1 MKKVLVTGGHGMVGS
16 ELRKIRPD
24 FLFPKK
30 SELDLLSLDS
40 VKNFFGERRGEICS
54 VIHLAAKVGGVKAN
68 SDFVADFFYHNSV
81 MNQNLLQTCSDE
93 KIEKVVSM
101 LSTCVY
107 PDEKF
112 VRYPLTE
119 DQLHAG
125 PPHHSNFGYAFAK
138 RMLEVQS
145 RAYRK
150 QYGCNFVTA
159 IPNNMYG
166 SNDNYNLESSHVVP
180 ALIRKFYEA
189 KAEKR
194 ENVTIWGTGSPK
206 REFTFARD
214 IAKITLW
221 MLENY
226 DDESPINIGSTE
238 SVTIKTLVQIVKEEI
253 GYEGDVVFDSS
264 KPDGQFEKPS
274 SNDLLKSLGWNEQ
287 YVPLREGLKETI
299 NFFKNSYPQLRGM
312 TGSK

>member
-16 ELRKIRPD
+16 ELREIRPD

-30 SELDLLSLDS
+30 NELDLLSLGS
-40 VKNFFGERRGEICS
+40 VKNFFGERQGEIRA
-54 VIHLAAKVGGVKAN
+54 VIHLAARVGGVKAN
-68 SDFVADFFYHNSV
+68 SDFVADFFYENSV
-81 MNQNLLQTCSDE
+81 MNQNLLQVCANE

-107 PDEKF
+107 PDEKY
-112 VRYPLTE
+112 VNYPLTE

-125 PPHHSNFGYAFAK
+125 PPHDSNFGYAFAK
-138 RMLEVQS
+138 RMLDVQS

-166 SNDNYNLESSHVVP
+166 LNDNYDLESSHVVP

-194 ENVTIWGTGSPK
+194 DHVTIWGTGSPK

-214 IAKITLW
+214 AAQISLW
-221 MLENY
+221 LLENY
-226 DDESPINIGSTE
+226 DGESPVNIGNTGSI
-238 SVTIKTLVQIVKEEI
+238 TIKDLVYIISEEVRFN
-253 GYEGDVVFDSS
+253 GSLVFDES

-274 SNDLLKSLGWNEQ
+274 SNEKLMSLGWEGKYTN
-287 YVPLREGLKETI
+287 LIAGIRETVEH
-299 NFFKNSYPQLRGM
+299 FSRSYPHVRGI
-312 TGSK
+312 

>member
-16 ELRKIRPD
+16 ELREIRPD

-40 VKNFFGERRGEICS
+40 VKNFFGERRGEIRA
-54 VIHLAAKVGGVKAN
+54 VIHLAARVGGVKAN
-68 SDFVADFFYHNSV
+68 SDFVADFFYQNSV

-119 DQLHAG
+119 DQLHVG

-138 RMLEVQS
+138 RMLDVQS

-166 SNDNYNLESSHVVP
+166 LNDNYDLESSHVIP

-189 KAEKR
+189 KLHNIES
-194 ENVTIWGTGSPK
+194 VTVWGTGSPK

-214 IAKITLW
+214 AAQIALW
-221 MLENY
+221 LLENY
-226 DDESPINIGSTE
+226 DGENPVNIGNTGSI
-238 SVTIKTLVQIVKEEI
+238 TIKELVSIISEEV
-253 GYEGDVVFDSS
+253 GFNGNLVFDAS

-274 SNDLLKSLGWNEQ
+274 SNEKLMSLGWDGKYTN
-287 YVPLREGLKETI
+287 LRSGIRETVEH
-299 NFFKNSYPQLRGM
+299 FSRCYPHVRGI
-312 TGSK
+312 

>member
-16 ELRKIRPD
+16 ELREIRPD

-30 SELDLLSLDS
+30 SELDLLSLGN
-40 VKNFFGERRGEICS
+40 VKNFFGERRGEIRA
-54 VIHLAAKVGGVKAN
+54 VIHLAARVGGVKAN
-68 SDFVADFFYHNSV
+68 SDFVADFFYQNSI
-81 MNQNLLQTCSDE
+81 MNQNLLQVCADE

-107 PDEKF
+107 PDEKY
-112 VRYPLTE
+112 VNYPLTE

-125 PPHHSNFGYAFAK
+125 PPHDSNFGYAFAK
-138 RMLEVQS
+138 RMLDVQS

-150 QYGCNFVTA
+150 QHGCNFVTA

-166 SNDNYNLESSHVVP
+166 LNDNYDLESSHVVP

-189 KAEKR
+189 KTEKKDH
-194 ENVTIWGTGSPK
+194 VIIWGTGSPK

-214 IAKITLW
+214 AAKISLW
-221 MLENY
+221 LLENY
-226 DDESPINIGSTE
+226 DGENPVNIGNTGSI
-238 SVTIKTLVQIVKEEI
+238 TIKELVHIISEEV
-253 GYEGDVVFDSS
+253 GFNGSLVFDES

-274 SNDLLKSLGWNEQ
+274 SNEKLMSLGWDGKYTN
-287 YVPLREGLKETI
+287 LIAGIRETVEH
-299 NFFKNSYPQLRGM
+299 FSRSYPHVRGI
-312 TGSK
+312 

>member
-16 ELRKIRPD
+16 EFREIRPD

-30 SELDLLSLDS
+30 SELDLLSLDN
-40 VKNFFGERRGEICS
+40 VKNFFCERRGEIRA

-68 SDFVADFFYHNSV
+68 SDFVADFFYQNSV
-81 MNQNLLQTCSDE
+81 MNQNLLQVCADE

-107 PDEKF
+107 PDEKY
-112 VRYPLTE
+112 VNYPLTE

-125 PPHHSNFGYAFAK
+125 PPHDSNFGYAFAK
-138 RMLEVQS
+138 RMLDVQS

-150 QYGCNFVTA
+150 QHGCNFVTA

-166 SNDNYNLESSHVVP
+166 LNDNYDLESSHVVP

-194 ENVTIWGTGSPK
+194 DHVTIWGTGSPK

-214 IAKITLW
+214 IAKISLW
-221 MLENY
+221 LLENY
-226 DDESPINIGSTE
+226 DGENPVNIGNTGSI
-238 SVTIKTLVQIVKEEI
+238 TIKELVHIISEEV
-253 GYEGDVVFDSS
+253 GFNGSLVFDES

-274 SNDLLKSLGWNEQ
+274 SNEKLMSLGWDGKYTN
-287 YVPLREGLKETI
+287 LIAGIRETVEH
-299 NFFKNSYPQLRGM
+299 FSRSYPHVRGI
-312 TGSK
+312 

>member
-16 ELRKIRPD
+16 ELREIRPD

-40 VKNFFGERRGEICS
+40 VKNFFGERRGEIRA
-54 VIHLAAKVGGVKAN
+54 VIHLAARVGGVKAN
-68 SDFVADFFYHNSV
+68 SDFVADFFYQNSV

-119 DQLHAG
+119 DQLHVG

-138 RMLEVQS
+138 RMLDVQS

-166 SNDNYNLESSHVVP
+166 LNDNYDLESSHVIP

-189 KAEKR
+189 KLHNIES
-194 ENVTIWGTGSPK
+194 VTVWGTGSPK

-214 IAKITLW
+214 AAQIALW
-221 MLENY
+221 LLENY
-226 DDESPINIGSTE
+226 DGENPVNIGNTGSI
-238 SVTIKTLVQIVKEEI
+238 TIKELVSIISEEV
-253 GYEGDVVFDSS
+253 GFNGNLVFDAS

-274 SNDLLKSLGWNEQ
+274 SNEKLMSLGWDGKYTNLRSGIRETVEHFSRCYP
-287 YVPLREGLKETI
+287 YV
-299 NFFKNSYPQLRGM
+299 RGI
-312 TGSK
+312 

>member
-16 ELRKIRPD
+16 ELREIRPD

-40 VKNFFGERRGEICS
+40 VKNFFGERRGEIRA
-54 VIHLAAKVGGVKAN
+54 VIHLAARVGGVKAN
-68 SDFVADFFYHNSV
+68 SDFVADFFYQNSV

-119 DQLHAG
+119 DQLHVG

-138 RMLEVQS
+138 RMLDVQS

-166 SNDNYNLESSHVVP
+166 LNDNYDLESSHVIP

-189 KAEKR
+189 KLHNIES
-194 ENVTIWGTGSPK
+194 VIVWGTGSPK

-214 IAKITLW
+214 AAQIALW
-221 MLENY
+221 LLENY
-226 DDESPINIGSTE
+226 DGENPVNIGNTGSI
-238 SVTIKTLVQIVKEEI
+238 TIKELVSIISEEV
-253 GYEGDVVFDSS
+253 GFNGNLVFDAS

-274 SNDLLKSLGWNEQ
+274 SNEKLMSLGWDGKYTNLRSGIRETVEHFSRCYP
-287 YVPLREGLKETI
+287 YV
-299 NFFKNSYPQLRGM
+299 RGI
-312 TGSK
+312 

>member
-16 ELRKIRPD
+16 ELREIRPD

-68 SDFVADFFYHNSV
+68 SDFVADFFYQNSV

-119 DQLHAG
+119 DQLHVG

-138 RMLEVQS
+138 RMLDVQS

-166 SNDNYNLESSHVVP
+166 LNDNYDLESSHVIP

-189 KAEKR
+189 KLHNIES
-194 ENVTIWGTGSPK
+194 VIVWGTGSPK

-214 IAKITLW
+214 AAQIALW
-221 MLENY
+221 LLENY
-226 DDESPINIGSTE
+226 DGENPVNIGNTGSI
-238 SVTIKTLVQIVKEEI
+238 TIKELVSIISEEV
-253 GYEGDVVFDSS
+253 GFNGNLVFDAS

-274 SNDLLKSLGWNEQ
+274 SNEKLMSLGWDGKYTN
-287 YVPLREGLKETI
+287 LRSGIRETVEH
-299 NFFKNSYPQLRGM
+299 FSRCYPHVRGI
-312 TGSK
+312 

>member
-16 ELRKIRPD
+16 ELREIRPD

-68 SDFVADFFYHNSV
+68 SDFVADFFYQNSV

-119 DQLHAG
+119 DQLHVG

-138 RMLEVQS
+138 RMLDVQS

-166 SNDNYNLESSHVVP
+166 LNDNYDLESSHVIP

-189 KAEKR
+189 KLHNIES
-194 ENVTIWGTGSPK
+194 VTVWGTGSPK

-214 IAKITLW
+214 AAQIALW
-221 MLENY
+221 LLENY
-226 DDESPINIGSTE
+226 DGENPVNIGNTGSI
-238 SVTIKTLVQIVKEEI
+238 TIKELVSIISEEV
-253 GYEGDVVFDSS
+253 GFNGNLVFDAS

-274 SNDLLKSLGWNEQ
+274 SNERLMSLGWDGKYTN
-287 YVPLREGLKETI
+287 LRSGIRETVEH
-299 NFFKNSYPQLRGM
+299 FSRCYPHVRGI
-312 TGSK
+312 

>member
-16 ELRKIRPD
+16 ELREIRPD

-68 SDFVADFFYHNSV
+68 SDFVADFFYQNSV

-166 SNDNYNLESSHVVP
+166 LNDNYDLESSHVIP

-189 KAEKR
+189 KLHNTES
-194 ENVTIWGTGSPK
+194 VTVWGTGSPK

-214 IAKITLW
+214 AAQISLW
-221 MLENY
+221 LLENY
-226 DDESPINIGSTE
+226 DGENPVNIGNTGSI
-238 SVTIKTLVQIVKEEI
+238 TIKELVCIISEEV
-253 GYEGDVVFDSS
+253 GFSGNLVFDAS

-274 SNDLLKSLGWNEQ
+274 SNEKLMSLGWDGK
-287 YVPLREGLKETI
+287 YTDLRSGIRETVEH
-299 NFFKNSYPQLRGM
+299 FSRCYPHVRGI
-312 TGSK
+312 

>member
-16 ELRKIRPD
+16 ELREIRPD

-40 VKNFFGERRGEICS
+40 VKNFFGERRGEIRA
-54 VIHLAAKVGGVKAN
+54 VIHLAARVGGVKAN
-68 SDFVADFFYHNSV
+68 SDFVADFFYQNSV

-138 RMLEVQS
+138 RMLDVQS

-166 SNDNYNLESSHVVP
+166 LNDNYDLESSHVIP

-189 KAEKR
+189 KLHNIES
-194 ENVTIWGTGSPK
+194 VTVWGTGSPK

-214 IAKITLW
+214 AAQIALW
-221 MLENY
+221 LLENY
-226 DDESPINIGSTE
+226 DGENPVNIGNTGSI
-238 SVTIKTLVQIVKEEI
+238 TIKELVGIISEEV
-253 GYEGDVVFDSS
+253 GFNGNLVFDAS

-274 SNDLLKSLGWNEQ
+274 SNEKLMSIGWDGKYTN
-287 YVPLREGLKETI
+287 LRSGIKETVEH
-299 NFFKNSYPQLRGM
+299 FSRCYPHVRGI
-312 TGSK
+312 

>member
-16 ELRKIRPD
+16 ELREIKPD

-40 VKNFFGERRGEICS
+40 VKNFFGERRGEIHA

-68 SDFVADFFYHNSV
+68 SDFIADFFYQNSV

-119 DQLHAG
+119 DQLHSG

-166 SNDNYNLESSHVVP
+166 LNDNYDLESSHVIP

-189 KAEKR
+189 KLHNTES
-194 ENVTIWGTGSPK
+194 VTVWGTGSPK

-214 IAKITLW
+214 AAQISLW
-221 MLENY
+221 LLENY
-226 DDESPINIGSTE
+226 DGENPVNIGNTGSI
-238 SVTIKTLVQIVKEEI
+238 TIKELVCIISEEV
-253 GYEGDVVFDSS
+253 GFSGNLVFDVS

-274 SNDLLKSLGWNEQ
+274 SNEKLMSLGWDGK
-287 YVPLREGLKETI
+287 YTDLRSGIRETVEH
-299 NFFKNSYPQLRGM
+299 FSRRYPHVRGI
-312 TGSK
+312 

>member
-16 ELRKIRPD
+16 ELRAIRPD

-30 SELDLLSLDS
+30 NELDLLSLGS
-40 VKNFFGERRGEICS
+40 VKNFFGERQGEIRA
-54 VIHLAAKVGGVKAN
+54 VIHLAARVGGVKAN
-68 SDFVADFFYHNSV
+68 SDFVADFFYENSV
-81 MNQNLLQTCSDE
+81 MNQNLLQVCADE

-107 PDEKF
+107 PDEKY
-112 VRYPLTE
+112 VNYPLTE

-125 PPHHSNFGYAFAK
+125 PPHDSNFGYAFAK
-138 RMLEVQS
+138 RMLDVQS

-166 SNDNYNLESSHVVP
+166 LNDNYDLESSHVVP

-194 ENVTIWGTGSPK
+194 DHVTIWGTGSPK

-214 IAKITLW
+214 AAQISLW
-221 MLENY
+221 LLENY
-226 DDESPINIGSTE
+226 DGESPVNIGNTGSI
-238 SVTIKTLVQIVKEEI
+238 TIKDLVYIISEEVRFN
-253 GYEGDVVFDSS
+253 GSLVFDES

-274 SNDLLKSLGWNEQ
+274 SNEKLMSLGWDGKYTN
-287 YVPLREGLKETI
+287 LRSGIRETVEH
-299 NFFKNSYPQLRGM
+299 FSRCYPHVRGI
-312 TGSK
+312 

>member
-16 ELRKIRPD
+16 ELREIRPD

-30 SELDLLSLDS
+30 NELDLLSLGS
-40 VKNFFGERRGEICS
+40 VKNFFGERQGEIRA
-54 VIHLAAKVGGVKAN
+54 VIHLAARVGGVKAN
-68 SDFVADFFYHNSV
+68 SDFVADFFYENSV
-81 MNQNLLQTCSDE
+81 MNQNLLQVCANE

-107 PDEKF
+107 PDEKY
-112 VRYPLTE
+112 VNYPLTE

-125 PPHHSNFGYAFAK
+125 PPHDSNFGYAFAK
-138 RMLEVQS
+138 RMLDVQS

-166 SNDNYNLESSHVVP
+166 LNDNYDLESSHVVP

-194 ENVTIWGTGSPK
+194 DHVTIWGTGSPK

-214 IAKITLW
+214 AAQISLW
-221 MLENY
+221 LLENY
-226 DDESPINIGSTE
+226 DGESPVNIGNTGSI
-238 SVTIKTLVQIVKEEI
+238 TIKDLVYIISEEVRFN
-253 GYEGDVVFDSS
+253 GSLVFDES

-274 SNDLLKSLGWNEQ
+274 SNEKLMSLGWDGKYTN
-287 YVPLREGLKETI
+287 LRSGIRETVEH
-299 NFFKNSYPQLRGM
+299 FSRCYPHVRGI
-312 TGSK
+312 